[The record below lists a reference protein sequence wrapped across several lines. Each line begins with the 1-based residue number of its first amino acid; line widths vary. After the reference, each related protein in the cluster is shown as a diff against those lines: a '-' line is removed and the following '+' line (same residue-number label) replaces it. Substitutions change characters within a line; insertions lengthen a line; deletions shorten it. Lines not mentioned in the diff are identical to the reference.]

1 MSVYMGLKKKR
12 CSEPMPLPVHE
23 PSHGP
28 NGLITEKVARLWS
41 PSPSLICWYNICKLP
56 PSFVNQLF
64 IIINL
69 WP

>member
-12 CSEPMPLPVHE
+12 CSDPCLIRTEPMSLPVHE

-28 NGLITEKVARLWS
+28 NGLVKEKIARLWCLF
-41 PSPSLICWYNICKLP
+41 PCKLP

-64 IIINL
+64 ILVNL
-69 WP
+69 WS